1 MALEITTVGAIV
13 KYAVETTAGT
23 RPTSGYT
30 TIPDVSSAPEMS
42 MDVDALDASNI
53 TDEITRYAKGR
64 QDPGSDAEFT
74 LNHTEAVITA
84 WGTLVTAATTAK
96 ASNKATWFEY
106 QYPGATKSY
115 FFKAEPVELVG
126 NAGIEQNVVD
136 TIPARVIPQGGNQ
149 WAAKSTGSG

>member
-1 MALEITTVGAIV
+1 MALEITTVGATV
-13 KYAVETTAGT
+13 KYKAVTSGSA

-30 TIPDVSSAPEMS
+30 ELPDVSSAPEMA

-53 TDEITRYAKGR
+53 TDTITRYAKGR

-84 WGTLVTAATTAK
+84 WNALVTAASGK
-96 ASNKATWFEY
+96 DCWFEY
-106 QYPGATKSY
+106 VYPGATNSY
-115 FFKAEPVELVG
+115 FFKADPMELLG

-136 TIPARVIPQGGNQ
+136 TIPARVIPQGGNC